1 METRT
6 IFETKEHRIT
16 FKKFPP
22 AHKKAKEKIV
32 LIGGWCSAVD
42 YWKLNIPFFQEFG
55 EVVEMDLIGHY
66 PADILPPKN
75 KVLLKDFLEA
85 QASAIWEAVGTKDV
99 TLVGHS
105 TGAMSILAISA
116 LFPERIKQ
124 AISIAPYVHGPVRG
138 PLKLGVLG
146 LRSNLGFFFDL
157 GFKVGKAV
165 PKFLE
170 FGFSY
175 GVHNSKKFHENTE
188 IQEFIQA
195 YYPHF
200 ENLDPRN
207 ILLLLEMLDRTDIRP
222 LVFGNKVPILLLRSD
237 EDPVIPASDLNDLE
251 KSTPNMRTVHF
262 AECGHFIHLEKKR
275 EFEKIVRDFLAEK
288 RNSKK

>member
-1 METRT
+1 MEQRL

-16 FKKFPP
+16 FKKFPATNP
-22 AHKKAKEKIV
+22 KAKEKIV

-55 EVVEMDLIGHY
+55 EVIEMDLIGHY

-75 KVLLKDFLEA
+75 KVLLKEFLEA
-85 QASAIWEAVGTKDV
+85 QASAIWEAVGQKDI

-105 TGAMSILAISA
+105 TGAMSVMAISA
-116 LFPERIKQ
+116 LFPDRVKQ
-124 AISIAPYVHGPVRG
+124 TISIAPYVHGPVRG
-138 PLKLGVLG
+138 PLKLGVIG
-146 LRSNLGFFFDL
+146 LRSSIGFFFDL
-157 GFKVGKAV
+157 GFKIGKSV

-175 GVHNSKKFHENTE
+175 GVFDSKKFHANSEM
-188 IQEFIQA
+188 QEFIQS
-195 YYPHF
+195 YYPNFGH
-200 ENLDPRN
+200 LDPRN

-222 LVFGNKVPILLLRSD
+222 LVFGNKVPILLLRGD
-237 EDPVIPASDLNDLE
+237 EDPVIPSSDLNDLE
-251 KSTPNMRTVHF
+251 KSTPNLRTVHF

-275 EFEKIVRDFLAEK
+275 EFEKIVRDFFSEK
-288 RNSKK
+288 RPSKK